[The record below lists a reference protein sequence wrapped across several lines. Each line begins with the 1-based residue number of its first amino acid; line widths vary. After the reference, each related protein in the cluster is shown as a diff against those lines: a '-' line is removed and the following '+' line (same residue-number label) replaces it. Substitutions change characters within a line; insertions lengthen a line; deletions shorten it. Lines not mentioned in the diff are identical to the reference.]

1 MGRRALMAVVRIG
14 RALLVAVGMLCV
26 CLLLA
31 VLVAAALARVL
42 VRVVVCFLG
51 MPVLGVAVLVFTLLL
66 GVCHLGVAMVGTA
79 ALAGVRMLGIVPLS
93 VAMLLASMPSGR
105 VPVRGGLLRE
115 GRLQCRHGLRLRD
128 LDHRLE
134 NLRATHRWCQITV
147 GSLGRVRRRALNTS
161 FGLRSSAITHSTG
174 GHPSSLHS
182 I

>member
-1 MGRRALMAVVRIG
+1 MAVVRIG

-134 NLRATHRWCQITV
+134 NLRATHRWRQITV